1 MFDRIL
7 QTGAAVKARMVIP
20 TARPRGIDLLE
31 GNEGRH
37 GGTPIQGS
45 RTREGS
51 L

>member
-20 TARPRGIDLLE
+20 TARPLGRDLLE

-37 GGTPIQGS
+37 GGTPTGKSHS
-45 RTREGS
+45 RG
-51 L
+51 